1 MGAPTDPVY
10 LRVLADLRAQIRDGV
25 LAPGARVPS
34 RNAIIARYGVGE
46 TAAKHALQVL
56 AAEGLI
62 EARAGSGSYVRKIPA
77 VRLLEHDRL
86 HFPGSPFGL
95 AEAAG
100 TDPAAGAAGTDGAD
114 PGRAGQAAP
123 AGGEAVRLA
132 WEHHAERVQAP
143 PSVARRLRLE
153 PGDDRVM
160 RTRYLLTA
168 DGSPVQLATSYEPMA
183 ITAGT
188 PVLLPEQGQFAGRG
202 VIARMGVIG
211 IQVDQVT
218 EDIAI
223 RPSQAAEASALA
235 IALGAL
241 VIAVERAH
249 LAGDRVVEVGDIV
262 IPADQ
267 YRLRYRIPVT
277 RAD

>member
-25 LAPGARVPS
+25 LPPGARVPS

-56 AAEGLI
+56 ATEGLI

-77 VRLLEHDRL
+77 VRTLEHDRL

-95 AEAAG
+95 AELAA
-100 TDPAAGAAGTDGAD
+100 AANGAEG
-114 PGRAGQAAP
+114 AGQEHASQAAQ
-123 AGGEAVRLA
+123 ADGEAVRLA

-168 DGSPVQLATSYEPMA
+168 DGTPVQLATSYEPME

-211 IQVDQVT
+211 IQVDHVR

-241 VIAVERAH
+241 VICVERAH
-249 LAGDRVVEVGDIV
+249 LAGDRVVEVGDII